1 MKRGFFLAK
10 LWQTL
15 LTVVL
20 VLVLNY
26 FLFRVMPGD
35 PVRLL
40 VRNPNMGAEAL
51 ARVRESLG
59 LTGPWYVQFARYV
72 GDMLRGN
79 LGESFV
85 QHKPVVVVVG
95 EKIWPTVLLV
105 GTATVLAAIIGTL
118 VGVVAA
124 AHRGKRIDVWS
135 LTTMLLLYSMPTF
148 WLAIILLMLFCV
160 YWRVL
165 PVAGMVTAGLGL
177 TGLAHWGDVLRHLF
191 LPSVCL
197 ALVLV
202 GEYALIMRS
211 SLLDVLSED
220 YIVTARA
227 KGLSE
232 RQVLR
237 GHAVPNAMLPMVTI
251 IAMNLGLVI
260 GGAIQTE
267 TVFSWPGLG
276 RLTYDAL
283 LSRDYPVLQGIFL
296 LITIAVVGANF
307 LADILYSYLD
317 PRVKP

>member
-1 MKRGFFLAK
+1 MKRSYLLAK

-15 LTVVL
+15 VTVVS

-26 FLFRVMPGD
+26 FLFRIMPGD

-59 LTGPWYVQFARYV
+59 LTGPWYAQFGRYLS
-72 GDMLRGN
+72 DIFHGN

-85 QHKPVVVVVG
+85 FHRPVIEVVG
-95 EKIWPTVLLV
+95 EKIWPTILLV
-105 GTATVLAAIIGTL
+105 GTATILATVIGTV

-124 AHRGKRIDVWS
+124 AHRGKRLDVWS
-135 LTTMLLLYSMPTF
+135 LSSMLLLYSMPTF
-148 WLAIILLMLFCV
+148 WLGIILLMVFCV
-160 YWRVL
+160 YLRVL
-165 PVAGMVTAGLGL
+165 PVAGMITSGLGL
-177 TGLAHWGDVLRHLF
+177 TGLAHWGDVLRHLI
-191 LPSVCL
+191 LPSLCL

-211 SLLDVLSED
+211 SLIDVLSED

-227 KGLSE
+227 KGLPE
-232 RQVLR
+232 RRVLR
-237 GHAVPNAMLPMVTI
+237 EHAVPNAMLPMVTV
-251 IAMNLGLVI
+251 IAMNLGFII

-276 RLTYDAL
+276 LLTYKAL
-283 LSRDYPVLQGIFL
+283 LARDYPVLQGIFL
-296 LITIAVVGANF
+296 LITVAVVGANF
-307 LADILYSYLD
+307 LADVLYSYLD

>member
-1 MKRGFFLAK
+1 MKRNFLLAK
-10 LWQTL
+10 LGQTS
-15 LTVVL
+15 LTVAFVL
-20 VLVLNY
+20 VINY

-40 VRNPNMGAEAL
+40 VRNPNMNAEAL

-59 LTGPWYVQFARYV
+59 LTGPWYAQFARYLS
-72 GDMLRGN
+72 DMFRGN

-85 QHKPVVVVVG
+85 QHRPVIEVVG
-95 EKIWPTVLLV
+95 DKIWPTVLLV
-105 GTATVLAAIIGTL
+105 GTATVLSIIIGTL

-124 AHRGKRIDVWS
+124 AHRGQRVDVWS
-135 LTTMLLLYSMPTF
+135 LTVMLLLYSMPTF
-148 WLAIILLMLFCV
+148 WLAIILLMVFCV
-160 YWRVL
+160 YWRAL

-177 TGLAHWGDVLRHLF
+177 TGLAHVGDVLRHLL

-227 KGLSE
+227 KGLPE
-232 RQVLR
+232 GRVLR
-237 GHAVPNAMLPMVTI
+237 EHAVPNAMLPLVTI
-251 IAMNLGLVI
+251 IAMNLGMVI

-296 LITIAVVGANF
+296 LITVAVVGANF
-307 LADILYSYLD
+307 LADILYGYLD

>member
-1 MKRGFFLAK
+1 MNRNFLATK
-10 LWQTL
+10 LGQTL
-15 LTVVL
+15 LTVIL

-40 VRNPNMGAEAL
+40 VRNPNMSTEAL

-59 LTGPWYVQFARYV
+59 LTGPWYAQFARYME
-72 GDMLRGN
+72 DTLRGN
-79 LGESFV
+79 LGDSFV
-85 QHKPVVVVVG
+85 QRKPVLEVVG
-95 EKIWPTVLLV
+95 EKVWPTVLLV
-105 GTATVLAAIIGTL
+105 GTATVFAIVIGMV

-124 AHRGKRIDVWS
+124 ARRGTRVDIWS
-135 LTTMLLLYSMPTF
+135 LTLMLLLYSMPTF
-148 WLAIILLMLFCV
+148 WLAIILLMLLCV
-160 YWRVL
+160 YWRL
-165 PVAGMVTAGLGL
+165 FPIAGMVTPGLGL

-191 LPSVCL
+191 LPAVSL

-232 RQVLR
+232 RRVLQE
-237 GHAVPNAMLPMVTI
+237 HAVPNAMLPMVTI

-296 LITIAVVGANF
+296 LITVAVVGANF
-307 LADILYSYLD
+307 LADILYGYLD
-317 PRVKP
+317 PRVKA